1 MLMILMYIANILII
15 LAFLW
20 YLLLVFTNNSKF
32 TESDGF
38 NVTKDILSEYDSINI
53 IENKSIFTVY
63 NLKRKVIKIASKR
76 YYGNTLSDISLPLL
90 EAGISATNNKYLGIL
105 SKILSNLK
113 KLYVLPIIM
122 VIVGSGTYNLG
133 DARIAMPLVII
144 CALASYI
151 MIDIKNEAYLWLDK
165 HINKKLKIDKV
176 SVLKYINKII
186 MIDKL
191 IFFGELIM
199 IIRFVAIILGINW
212 GGLWILIWLR

>member
-1 MLMILMYIANILII
+1 MLMILMYIANGLII
-15 LAFLW
+15 FAFLW
-20 YLLLVFTNNSKF
+20 YLLLVIFNSNNKF

-76 YYGNTLSDISLPLL
+76 YYGNSLSDIAIPLM
-90 EAGISATNNKYLGIL
+90 EAGVSANNSKYLDML

-113 KLYVLPIIM
+113 KLYILPIIII
-122 VIVGSGTYNLG
+122 IVNSVTYSLG
-133 DARIAMPLVII
+133 DARIAIPLVAI

-151 MIDIKNEAYLWLDK
+151 IIDIKNCAYIWLDK
-165 HINKKLKIDKV
+165 HINNKLKINKEKT
-176 SVLKYINKII
+176 LKFINKII

-191 IFFGELIM
+191 IFFGELLM
-199 IIRFVAIILGINW
+199 IIRFVAIILEIN
-212 GGLWILIWLR
+212 

>member
-199 IIRFVAIILGINW
+199 IIRFVAIILGIN
-212 GGLWILIWLR
+212 